1 MRNILCFGDSNTWG
15 YVPGTAGDRFPLEV
29 RIPGVLQASL
39 GPGYRILEEGL
50 NGRMSVWDDPM
61 SPDRNAD
68 RNAKSQLPFL
78 LESHKPLD
86 LVSIML
92 GTNDLKA
99 YMNLGPHAIAQAQGV
114 LIDLVDAAKCGPGGS
129 RPAILLIAPP
139 LVVES
144 PTPFGHIFDGAIPKS
159 LAMADAYREVARE
172 KNCLFLDAGS
182 LVRTSVRDGIHL
194 DPESHRE
201 LAEAMASVLK
211 RAFA

>member
-1 MRNILCFGDSNTWG
+1 MKTILWFGDSNTWG
-15 YVPGTAGDRFPLEV
+15 YVPGTAGERFPLEV
-29 RIPGVLQASL
+29 RAPGVLQARL
-39 GPGYRILEEGL
+39 GPGYRVLEEGL

-61 SPDRNAD
+61 SPDRNAK
-68 RNAKSQLPFL
+68 RQLPFL
-78 LESHKPLD
+78 LETHTPLD

-129 RPAILLIAPP
+129 RPKILLIAPP
-139 LVVES
+139 LVVET
-144 PTPFGHIFDGAIPKS
+144 PTPFGHIFDGAIAKS
-159 LAMADAYREVARE
+159 GGLADAYREVAVQ

-194 DPESHRE
+194 DETAHRGMADAI
-201 LAEAMASVLK
+201 AEMVK
-211 RAFA
+211 RALV